1 MDALLRTLL
10 SAQRGVCSTR
20 DADRVG
26 ATPVYLHRLVR
37 DGELVRVRRGAFV
50 DAVRLGEATSEQR
63 FELGARAILRSRPGD
78 IASHHT
84 ALALMGLPLWGV
96 DLARFDVCTAVTHVS
111 VSGGLVKHPWLGGA
125 MVRWPDGVTT
135 LDVARAVTTT
145 AAASGVEAA
154 LVAADRALHDRR
166 LTLDELTAAV
176 ANAPGA
182 VARARSGE
190 VLRLVDPL
198 SESAGETRT
207 RLILSGAGLRFQ
219 SQAPL
224 RGVTSSVF
232 AYADFLVEGVVVVEF
247 DGRVKY
253 RAASNGAKD
262 AEEVVWAEKRREDRT
277 REQGYEVVRITWS
290 DLDHPEL
297 VLRKVRAA
305 LTRAMRRAAPGT
317 AAGLRSRR

>member
-50 DAVRLGEATSEQR
+50 DAMRLGEATSEQR

-125 MVRWPDGVTT
+125 MVRWPNGVTT
-135 LDVARAVTTT
+135 LDVAHAVTTT
-145 AAASGVEAA
+145 AAASRSTSSPPPSRTLPEQWLEHVAERFCVWSILSPSR
-154 LVAADRALHDRR
+154 LVR
-166 LTLDELTAAV
+166 L
-176 ANAPGA
+176 APGSSCREPA
-182 VARARSGE
+182 CGSKARRPSVA
-190 VLRLVDPL
+190 
-198 SESAGETRT
+198 
-207 RLILSGAGLRFQ
+207 
-219 SQAPL
+219 
-224 RGVTSSVF
+224 
-232 AYADFLVEGVVVVEF
+232 
-247 DGRVKY
+247 
-253 RAASNGAKD
+253 
-262 AEEVVWAEKRREDRT
+262 
-277 REQGYEVVRITWS
+277 
-290 DLDHPEL
+290 
-297 VLRKVRAA
+297 
-305 LTRAMRRAAPGT
+305 
-317 AAGLRSRR
+317 